1 MAKVA
6 INKCYGGFSISKEC
20 AQWIEN
26 KYGLDLSKEYDYG
39 AYYFDEKR
47 HAKELID
54 AIETLGSEICSGDC
68 AKIVLEY
75 CNSGLYDIE
84 EYDGYETLIEPCHEH
99 DWIKIED

>member
-1 MAKVA
+1 MSKVA

-20 AQWIEN
+20 ARWIEN
-26 KYGLDLSKEYDYG
+26 KYGLDLSKEYGYG

-54 AIETLGSEICSGDC
+54 AIETLGSKVCSGDY

-75 CNSGLYDIE
+75 CDSGLYDIE
-84 EYDGYETLIEPCHEH
+84 EYDGYETLVTPDDERGR
-99 DWIKIED
+99 IKIEE